1 MRLPRKLR
9 SIIHRLAPPKPQ
21 PLILMYH
28 RIADEPIDPWALA
41 VSPIHFEEQLDVLRR
56 TRHPFSLTD
65 FVRHMLAGTLPRSA
79 VAVTFDDGYVDNLF
93 AGKARLAAA
102 DVPAT
107 VFVVTGYLG
116 RPGEF
121 WWDELARLLLSGEGP
136 PRLEIVVRGNTMR
149 FELEEG
155 PPRHSTGSW
164 RALMDPPRTR
174 RQAAYVAIWQA
185 LRPLNEEERN
195 LAMPGLR
202 TAFLDRQAGV
212 GPGRAMTYEEVR
224 VLAADGLV
232 EVGAH
237 TVSHPP
243 LAELDAVARFNEIT
257 KSKAACEALTGAPV
271 HAFSYP
277 YGSLDSEVRAAV
289 GAAGFSCAC
298 SVEYRSVGP
307 GSDILALPR
316 IQVRDWHGD
325 RFQRALFGAAAGY

>member
-1 MRLPRKLR
+1 
-9 SIIHRLAPPKPQ
+9 
-21 PLILMYH
+21 MYH

-41 VSPIHFEEQLDVLRR
+41 VSPNSFRGTAGCSSSHTSPIFVNRL
-56 TRHPFSLTD
+56 
-65 FVRHMLAGTLPRSA
+65 VRHMLAGTLPRSA

-277 YGSLDSEVRAAV
+277 YGSLNSEVRAAV

-307 GSDILALPR
+307 GSDILAY
-316 IQVRDWHGD
+316 
-325 RFQRALFGAAAGY
+325 RAFKFVIGTVIDSSAPSLGLRLATKANGLHPLG